1 MNEESTDKK
10 LMYQIPFQEVAILQ
24 SLLETLENQFSETVY
39 IDIEINTLEDA
50 YINIAKKEEQL
61 LEDLKNGG
69 ARRQSEIERNS
80 NNKSNKVGN

>member
-24 SLLETLENQFSETVY
+24 SLLGTLENQFSETVY

-50 YINIAKKEEQL
+50 YINIAKKEE
-61 LEDLKNGG
+61 
-69 ARRQSEIERNS
+69 
-80 NNKSNKVGN
+80 

>member
-24 SLLETLENQFSETVY
+24 SLLETLENQFSESVY

-69 ARRQSEIERNS
+69 ARR
-80 NNKSNKVGN
+80 